1 MDDIDTELVS
11 FIVTQLSKGTNPN
24 DIVLEL
30 CRRSGMD
37 WSEAKAL
44 VEQVREEQGRQIAR
58 RQSPLLGL
66 LALATLLAGLFIA
79 FRALYALASRI
90 DLYLQ
95 VYPEP
100 LNVFSLLLYLVR
112 NAPGLVAAI
121 VLGAAMV
128 AGSATGVRR
137 LMESL
142 F

>member
-1 MDDIDTELVS
+1 MDDTEYVS
-11 FIVTQLSKGTNPN
+11 FIVAQLSKGTNLD
-24 DIVLEL
+24 DIILEL
-30 CRRSGMD
+30 CRRSGMG
-37 WSEAKAL
+37 WSKAQAL

-79 FRALYALASRI
+79 FRALYALASHV

-95 VYPEP
+95 VYPAP
-100 LNVFSLLLYLVR
+100 LNVFQLLLYLSG